1 MLIQLR
7 EQAII
12 GEGFFGKVFLND
24 GCAIKVFK
32 RPPAPAEEDLDPV
45 DINDINRRK
54 NKFNSEVEAY
64 QKARE
69 IDELLHFISH
79 FRGERV
85 ISGVFDKDNK
95 DVSDHYLLDCAYAM
109 DYLKVKWIKY
119 DAGNSV
125 ESAHMVKN
133 AFRQHGINAMDDFSF
148 YLDVS
153 DNVVGII
160 DFAIEE
166 YPLDV

>member
-32 RPPAPAEEDLDPV
+32 KPPAPTEQDLDPV
-45 DINDINRRK
+45 DNDETDRRRK
-54 NKFNSEVEAY
+54 KFKSEVEAY
-64 QKARE
+64 QKAQK
-69 IDELLHFISH
+69 IDELLHYTSH
-79 FRGERV
+79 FIGERV
-85 ISGVFDKDNK
+85 IARVFDIDNN
-95 DVSDHYLLDCAYAM
+95 DVTDHYFLDCAYAM

-119 DAGNSV
+119 APNSV
-125 ESAHMVKN
+125 KSAHVVKN
-133 AFRQHGINAMDDFSF
+133 TFKQHGINAMNDFSF
-148 YLDVS
+148 YLDGN
-153 DNVVGII
+153 DNVVRII

-166 YPLDV
+166 YP